1 MIIGLLSIVAVLFV
15 STKLLKWGRNFCR
28 ERFEIDILGGARLA
42 LSVLSVI
49 GVIVAL
55 IYNFATEGNF
65 WDFWDVTKIILL
77 VSSLA
82 GIAYNI
88 LKSNR
93 RDVPAILVCLALGV
107 FQGVFGTLGCIGI
120 CLTPLVL
127 GFISGAAGQ
136 ATASDNTQ
144 TVMDPIMQST
154 LERADV
160 VARQTGYTDANQ
172 WAISQGQI
180 NAETAYKN
188 GWFTN
193 KL

>member
-120 CLTPLVL
+120 CLTGTGRRRCPSKGLYRCQPMGKQPRTDQCRDRLQKRLVYQ
-127 GFISGAAGQ
+127 Q
-136 ATASDNTQ
+136 A
-144 TVMDPIMQST
+144 IM
-154 LERADV
+154 
-160 VARQTGYTDANQ
+160 
-172 WAISQGQI
+172 
-180 NAETAYKN
+180 
-188 GWFTN
+188 
-193 KL
+193 